1 MNEDKNEKTA
11 RNDKMNQAFDMIKS
25 TAENFRKDPKVI
37 AEFLEFGS
45 RFYEYSV
52 NNAMM
57 IYAQNQHATYVQ
69 SFKAWKDDGYHVK
82 KGQKGIKVLVP
93 MTITYL
99 NENNKN
105 IKLSEASNEIKR
117 RYKAGE
123 IEGYT
128 KLVFGVGNVFDISQ
142 TNCQPRDYP
151 RFYSMGYE
159 SQKHGS
165 ICQALKNFSSEVL
178 NVPVEDKDL
187 QSISLRGYYNKN
199 EIYLNEK
206 LMDTEKLSTLAHEL
220 GHAMVDH
227 RNDDD
232 KSLYRKEF
240 EADAVSI
247 LLQSDMGLE
256 ISDIRKLHLASN
268 YKKLQKEIDNFNDQ
282 NDTNNIIKID
292 DILKDVYSIYNS
304 HKSNI
309 DNYIDDELGKE
320 RYIRRSKSK
329 KKSPSDILAEKSKKM
344 LEHKTNEVDID
355 I

>member
-1 MNEDKNEKTA
+1 MMDDKKKNA
-11 RNDKMNQAFDMIKS
+11 RNEKMNQAFDMIKE
-25 TAENFRKDPKVI
+25 TAVNFRKNPEAI

-52 NNAMM
+52 NNVMM

-99 NENNKN
+99 EENNKTV
-105 IKLSEASNEIKR
+105 KLSEASNETKR

-128 KLVFGVGNVFDISQ
+128 KLAFGIGNVFDISQ
-142 TNCQPRDYP
+142 TNCQPREYP
-151 RFYSMGYE
+151 KFYSMGYE
-159 SQKHGS
+159 SERHGS
-165 ICQALKNFSSEVL
+165 ICQALKKFSNEVL
-178 NVPVEDKDL
+178 NVAVEEKDL
-187 QSISLRGYYNKN
+187 QSISLRGYYSKK
-199 EIYLNEK
+199 EICLNEK
-206 LMDTEKLSTLAHEL
+206 LMDSERLSTLAHEL

-227 RNDDD
+227 RYDDD

-247 LLQSDMGLE
+247 LIQSDMGLE
-256 ISDIRKLHLASN
+256 ISNIRKSHLASN
-268 YKKLQKEIDNFNDQ
+268 YKRLQKELYNYNTQ
-282 NDTNNIIKID
+282 NNMNNEIEMD

-304 HKSNI
+304 HKTNI
-309 DNYIDDELGKE
+309 DQYIDEELGKD
-320 RYIRRSKSK
+320 RYIRRMKNK
-329 KKSPSDILAEKSKKM
+329 TKSPSDKLAEKNKNM
-344 LEHKTNEVDID
+344 MQHKTNEIEMN